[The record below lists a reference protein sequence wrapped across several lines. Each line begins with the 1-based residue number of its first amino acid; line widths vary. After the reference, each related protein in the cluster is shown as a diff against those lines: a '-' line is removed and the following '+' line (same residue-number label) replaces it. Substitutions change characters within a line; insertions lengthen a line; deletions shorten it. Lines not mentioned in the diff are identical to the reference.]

1 MIDVKS
7 PKTNT
12 FADGLIE
19 RTSPM
24 LDEIE
29 SKTIHKDKE
38 DANLAAP
45 HPTPTPPFL
54 YLSL

>member
-38 DANLAAP
+38 DANPAAP